1 MRKKDGE
8 IMAEGKKAQ
17 KKTKGKSK
25 RGKKKKKA
33 EINYFFTTG
42 KRKKAVARAK
52 IEPGKGKISI
62 NSKPLELWATEVLR
76 LWLREPLLIGE
87 QVAKNV
93 DITINVKGGG
103 ISAQAEACRLA
114 IARGLVEF
122 SKDKNLKNKFLD
134 FDRNLLVYD
143 PRRTE
148 PHKPSRSRKGS
159 RRHKQRSKR

>member
-1 MRKKDGE
+1 MPKK
-8 IMAEGKKAQ
+8 KSTKAA
-17 KKTKGKSK
+17 KKTKKK
-25 RGKKKKKA
+25 AKKKKVDYVFA
-33 EINYFFTTG
+33 TG

-52 IEPGKGKISI
+52 IKPGKGKVTI
-62 NSKPLELWATEVLR
+62 NSMPMKLWGTEMLR
-76 LWLREPLLIGE
+76 LWLKEPLIIGE
-87 QVAKNV
+87 DVAKSV
-93 DITINVKGGG
+93 DISINAKGGG

-122 SKDKNLKNKFLD
+122 SKDKKLKKRFLD

-148 PHKPSRSRKGS
+148 PHKPSRSRKGA